1 MAGKWNSSCGLLSLS
16 SDVWCLMEKALRSQL
31 RRSMTGASPSLLENR
46 LSKEHG
52 WHLRTRAHVGVS
64 LIRKCFPENTLS
76 VPFYKCPEKICFK
89 AFFIEKK
96 LFYCLLSA
104 KTFKPW
110 IFCRSKALV
119 SVSYKSV
126 KLVDEE
132 TEATRKKRWI
142 LLIGFP

>member
-1 MAGKWNSSCGLLSLS
+1 MKLKLWPFKPFIRCLVPHGEGTQKPASTVHDRGISFSSGKQIIQ
-16 SDVWCLMEKALRSQL
+16 RT
-31 RRSMTGASPSLLENR
+31 R
-46 LSKEHG
+46 

-132 TEATRKKRWI
+132 TEATRKKR
-142 LLIGFP
+142 